1 MDLGIELPYSLKI
14 DNEGFLIIGC
24 NSYKRKIG
32 AKMFAIKYY
41 VKNNVPYNI
50 CWFEFV
56 AFSLCFRIACVYPLN
71 HAILS

>member
-1 MDLGIELPYSLKI
+1 MDLGIELPYSLNI
-14 DNEGFLIIGC
+14 DNEGVLIIGC

-41 VKNNVPYNI
+41 VKNNVP
-50 CWFEFV
+50 FV
-56 AFSLCFRIACVYPLN
+56 ALSLCFRIACVYPIN